1 VLPLVV
7 VTLVGLSLAAVGIGL
22 HRYGGYDGLALRVRA
37 EFGLEPTRDLF
48 VPTPLPTPTARP
60 TLDATATLAP
70 TEPPAT
76 PTPPPT
82 AAASATLVPA
92 SATLVPASA
101 TPSATPPPT
110 ATLASPSA
118 TPTAAI
124 QPALPAVALTGQLRH
139 EWQTWNNCGP
149 ATLSM
154 YLSYYGAYL
163 GQEAVRAT
171 IRPNW
176 EDKHASA
183 HDMAEY
189 ARAQGFNALVRYNGD
204 ADRLRLLLSNGVPV
218 MVATWHI
225 DSKGEQMGHYRLITG
240 YDDARQEWIV
250 WDSLEARGVSANKP
264 YVGVRLPYEEM
275 EHTWPVYSGIHLVI
289 YDEAQAPTVR
299 AIIGEDWDDATM
311 WRRAL
316 AAAEALVE
324 AAPENGFAW
333 FSLGTALLRN
343 DRAEEAAAAFDRAR
357 VIGLPYRMMWYQFGA
372 FEAYYQ
378 VGRYEE
384 VIALADATL
393 KVTSDVEE
401 LHYWRALALEAL
413 GDLDGARAAL
423 RTALEK
429 KANYE
434 AARVA
439 LARLGE

>member
-1 VLPLVV
+1 
-7 VTLVGLSLAAVGIGL
+7 
-22 HRYGGYDGLALRVRA
+22 VRA
-37 EFGLEPTRDLF
+37 EFGLEPTRDPY
-48 VPTPLPTPTARP
+48 VPTPLPTSPARP
-60 TLDATATLAP
+60 TLMATATLTP
-70 TEPPAT
+70 TEPPPPA
-76 PTPPPT
+76 TPPPT
-82 AAASATLVPA
+82 EAASATPVPA

-110 ATLASPSA
+110 ATLAPASATLVPASA
-118 TPTAAI
+118 TPSPAI

-163 GQEAVRAT
+163 GQDAVRET

-189 ARAQGFNALVRYNGD
+189 AQAQGLNALVRYNGD

-240 YDDARQEWIV
+240 YDDAAQEWIV
-250 WDSLEARGVSANKP
+250 WDSLEARGVSASKP
-264 YVGVRLPYEEM
+264 YVGVRLSYEEM

-299 AIIGEDWDDATM
+299 AIVGEDWDDATM

-316 AAAEALVE
+316 ADAEALVE

-343 DRAEEAAAAFDRAR
+343 NRAEEAAAAFDRAR

-378 VGRYEE
+378 VGRHEE
-384 VIALADATL
+384 VIALADATI